1 MDLEAVAGEMAQQAF
16 GQLATGVVAGEDEE
30 DALHRCAMIAPT
42 SMPRISEFFGI
53 VVRMFYNDHLP
64 AHFHADYGGSEA
76 VYAVET
82 LDVLRG
88 RLPRR
93 AHALVVEW
101 ATLRRSEL
109 RADWDKAREGL
120 ALDDIEPLD

>member
-1 MDLEAVAGEMAQQAF
+1 
-16 GQLATGVVAGEDEE
+16 
-30 DALHRCAMIAPT
+30 
-42 SMPRISEFFGI
+42 MPRISEFFGI
-53 VVRMFYNDHLP
+53 VIRMFYNDHLP